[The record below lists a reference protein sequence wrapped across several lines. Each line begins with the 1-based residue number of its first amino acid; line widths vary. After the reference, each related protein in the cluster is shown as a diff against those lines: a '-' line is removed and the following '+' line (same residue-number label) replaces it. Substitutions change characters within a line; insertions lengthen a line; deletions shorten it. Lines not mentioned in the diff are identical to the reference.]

1 MEICTIANLVALAE
15 TVSGLTIEMHDADL
29 SEASFTEIVE
39 DLFGR
44 INQFSRWNEQGNWFN
59 LTIGYFTST
68 S

>member
-44 INQFSRWNEQGNWFN
+44 INQFSRWNEQGNRFN
-59 LTIGYFTST
+59 LTICYFTSP